1 MQSDFS
7 KRPTRRALLGGAAAT
22 LALPGLLRAGTRA
35 VETLTGPAF
44 GTSWQVTLPAG
55 RGIEGLRGPITDLL
69 AGVDT
74 QMSPWRADS
83 DITRFNTA
91 GPGACALPAETVA
104 VTRAALALA
113 KRSGGHFDP
122 TVGPQVARWGFGP
135 INGDGAP
142 DWHELTADDGAVIKA
157 RAGLTLDLCGIA
169 KGHALDR
176 MVALVRA
183 AGHDDL
189 LIDLGGEL
197 AARGRHPEGRAW
209 QVAVEDPRP
218 ETTGLAGILSLT
230 GAVATSGLK
239 TQSYTLD
246 GARYGHI
253 IDPETGAPV
262 ASGPL
267 SVSVLGASAMEA
279 DGWATALFAAGADG
293 PALARRAGID
303 ALFVSAAPGGLASET
318 TGAFATHLKGA

>member
-7 KRPTRRALLGGAAAT
+7 KRPTRRALLGAATAT
-22 LALPGLLRAGTRA
+22 LALPGLLRAGPRA

-44 GTSWQVTLPAG
+44 GTAWQVTLPAG
-55 RGIEGLRGPITDLL
+55 QGIDALRAPILALL
-69 AGVDT
+69 ADVDA

-83 DITRFNTA
+83 DISRFNAA
-91 GPGACALPAETVA
+91 GPGACALPAETLA
-104 VTRAALALA
+104 VTGAALALA
-113 KRSGGHFDP
+113 RQSGGHFDP

-135 INGDGAP
+135 IAGAGAP
-142 DWHELTADDGAVIKA
+142 DWQGLTLDEGAVIKA

-176 MVALVRA
+176 MGALLRA
-183 AGHDDL
+183 AGHRDF

-197 AARGRHPEGRAW
+197 LARGQHPEGRAW

-218 ETTGLAGILSLT
+218 EAAGLAGVLALT

-239 TQSYTLD
+239 AQSYTLG

-253 IDPETGAPV
+253 IDPATGAPV
-262 ASGPL
+262 ATGLL
-267 SVSVLGASAMEA
+267 SVSVLGASAMQA
-279 DGWATALFAAGADG
+279 DGWATALFAAAAEG
-293 PALARRAGID
+293 PALARCAGLD
-303 ALFVSAAPGGLASET
+303 ALFLSAGAGGLHRQT
-318 TGAFATHLKGA
+318 TGAFAQHLKGV

>member
-7 KRPTRRALLGGAAAT
+7 KRPTRRALLGAAAAT
-22 LALPGLLRAGTRA
+22 LALPGVLRAGTRA

-44 GTSWQVTLPAG
+44 GTVWQVTLPAG
-55 RGIEGLRGPITDLL
+55 QGIDALRAPILALL
-69 AGVDT
+69 AQVDA

-83 DITRFNTA
+83 DISRFNAA
-91 GPGACALPAETVA
+91 GPGACALPAEALA
-104 VTRAALALA
+104 VTGAALALA
-113 KRSGGHFDP
+113 RQSDGHFDP

-135 INGDGAP
+135 IAGAGAP
-142 DWHELTADDGAVIKA
+142 DWQGLTLDEGAVIKA

-176 MVALVRA
+176 MAALLRA
-183 AGHDDL
+183 AGHRDF

-197 AARGRHPEGRAW
+197 LARGQHPEGRAW

-218 ETTGLAGILSLT
+218 DAPGLAGVLALT

-239 TQSYTLD
+239 AQSYTLD

-253 IDPETGAPV
+253 IDPATGAPV
-262 ASGPL
+262 ATGLL
-267 SVSVLGASAMEA
+267 SVSVLGASAMQA
-279 DGWATALFAAGADG
+279 DGWATALFAAGAEG
-293 PALARRAGID
+293 PALARRAGLD
-303 ALFVSAAPGGLASET
+303 ALFLSAGAGGLDRQT
-318 TGAFATHLKGA
+318 TGAFAQHLKGA